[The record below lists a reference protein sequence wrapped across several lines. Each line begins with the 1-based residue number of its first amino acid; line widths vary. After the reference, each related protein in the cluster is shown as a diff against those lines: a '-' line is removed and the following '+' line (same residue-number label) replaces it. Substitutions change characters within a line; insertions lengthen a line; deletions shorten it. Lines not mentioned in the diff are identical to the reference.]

1 DHESSLSKREKRKM
15 VSLRRFHR
23 PPPSTAND
31 PLPLPA
37 PLPILFSN
45 SAEASGTPPSGPA
58 VADLSDADSYLE
70 NGPTVVTLCSDASI
84 AIIKTSTVPVDP
96 TTGCSSLSV
105 GDQIT
110 YAFSVKNTGNV
121 TLTNVTVTDLVAGV
135 TVVEIGRASCRE
147 RGETSE

>member
-84 AIIKTSTVPVDP
+84 GALEP
-96 TTGCSSLSV
+96 TPAHQSPSSH
-105 GDQIT
+105 
-110 YAFSVKNTGNV
+110 
-121 TLTNVTVTDLVAGV
+121 
-135 TVVEIGRASCRE
+135 E
-147 RGETSE
+147 